1 MFDLPSEPPEPAQLP
16 PELRFIKRLVTVLTG
31 TMIVGLLVIVAL
43 LVIRLAAPP
52 ATLPELPAAIAL
64 PEGAKIAALTF
75 AKDLIVVVTDAGEVL
90 IYDNSG
96 TLRQKLTP

>member
-1 MFDLPSEPPEPAQLP
+1 MT
-16 PELRFIKRLVTVLTG
+16 ILTA

-52 ATLPELPAAIAL
+52 PTLPELPAAIAL

-75 AKDLIVVVTDAGEVL
+75 AKDLIVVVTEAGGVL
-90 IYDNSG
+90 VYDKSG
-96 TLRQKLTP
+96 TLRQELAP